1 MDNALKKIEKL
12 CEGAPD
18 EVVKILLES
27 NFWLRDVSTGTRY
40 VRFDDDT
47 RRGNISVTF
56 SQDADAWVDVWA
68 IQDPEDP
75 FSHRFRMP
83 LFGGGQSPRVR
94 TALLILALA
103 IKLDN
108 KEHPQ
113 NRPPRTEMV

>member
-1 MDNALKKIEKL
+1 MDIELKKKIQKL

-18 EVVKILLES
+18 EVVKHILES
-27 NFWLRDVSTGTRY
+27 NFWLRDVNTGERY

-47 RRGNISVTF
+47 RQGNISVVF
-56 SQDADAWVDVWA
+56 SEDADAWVDVWSA
-68 IQDPEDP
+68 RDPQDR
-75 FSHRFRMP
+75 FASHRFRMP

-108 KEHPQ
+108 EKSPQ
-113 NRPPRTEMV
+113 NRPTRT